1 MKVAVLTK
9 IREIRIQ
16 ERDIPKISHNECLV
30 RIRCVGVCGSDVH
43 YYLHGRIGSQVAKPP
58 HILGHE
64 SAGEVVQVGAN
75 VTNVKKGDKVAVE
88 PGVPCRNCE
97 NCKAGHYNLC
107 QDIRFLGTP
116 PVPGAYVEYMAV
128 PSDFVFPIAERM
140 NFDDAAMIEP
150 LAVAVHAVNLGK
162 VKPGASIA
170 VLGAGSIGLLT
181 MQTALACG
189 ATRAFITDPLGYR
202 LAYAE
207 KYGATAV
214 LNPKE
219 TDVVQAI
226 LDLTNSRG
234 VDVAFEAAGAE
245 DTPNQGLKIVKRGG
259 RFVWIGIQAVDRV
272 TIEPEPLRRRA
283 VTIKGVRRFKHTY
296 PAAIELVRTGKVDV
310 RSIVTHRLPL
320 EEIEKAFRL
329 VETYEDGVIKA
340 VIHI

>member
-1 MKVAVLTK
+1 MKVAALTK

-16 ERDIPKISHNECLV
+16 ERDIPKIDDNECLV

-97 NCKAGHYNLC
+97 NCMAGHYNLC

-226 LDLTNSRG
+226 LDLTNGRG

-259 RFVWIGIQAVDRV
+259 RFVWIGIQTVDRV

-310 RSIVTHRLPL
+310 RSIVTHRLPM